1 MLGRRR
7 KKAIILILFLVL
19 FFGCRPCGQFDVWS
33 LIVSWLVSSICV
45 SHHHSPPIIDGVYAH
60 MDLYGS
66 EWEVILSLENNY
78 PF

>member
-19 FFGCRPCGQFDVWS
+19 FLGQVVWSVDVWR